1 MNPTLFLKLLEKQ
14 LLKTGTELGVEYI
27 KYQDGKKV
35 GTVKGMYTIERFT
48 PHPLGYMP
56 IVHIKNDLEQA
67 EVDIKNIKL
76 IAGLSPNKYAAEYGI
91 RPDGKES
98 DAPKRR
104 GRKPKDRNP
113 EKVWSCD

>member
-1 MNPTLFLKLLEKQ
+1 MNPSLFLKLLEKQ
-14 LLKTGTELGVEYI
+14 LLTTGTELGVEYVQ
-27 KYQDGKKV
+27 YQDGKRV
-35 GTVKGMYTIERFT
+35 GVIKGMYKLDRFT

-56 IVHIKNDLEQA
+56 IVHVTNDKDQA

-76 IAGLSPNKYAAEYGI
+76 ISGLTPIKFAAEHGI

-113 EKVWSCD
+113 EKAWSCE